1 MERGTRSPAEN
12 STRSTLEVFARIEA
26 KPGSESALARVLVQ
40 HLPDVR
46 RTPGCLLVH
55 DYGSIRDA
63 RLLYVHSRWSD
74 LENFER
80 YACSPETDRFVH
92 KAEEHM
98 ASPPLQAIRT
108 VALEPASAAPL
119 PAGELY
125 VFAPFRARAGE
136 ELGVEHALRS
146 VRAATATEPGCLA
159 HRICRSAREAEAA
172 LFYVHSIWT
181 SEAAFE
187 QHAAQ
192 AHTTHF
198 IEQVEPLIDH
208 ALEVTRARRIG

>member
-1 MERGTRSPAEN
+1 M
-12 STRSTLEVFARIEA
+12 RSTLDVFARIEA

-46 RTPGCLLVH
+46 LTPGCLLVH

-74 LENFER
+74 LESFER
-80 YACSPETDRFVH
+80 YARSPETDRFVH
-92 KAEEHM
+92 EAEEHM
-98 ASPPLQAIRT
+98 ASPPLRAIRT
-108 VALEPASAAPL
+108 VALEPASAALL
-119 PAGELY
+119 PEGELY
-125 VFAPFRARAGE
+125 VFAPFRARAGA
-136 ELGVEHALRS
+136 ELGVEQALRS
-146 VRAATATEPGCLA
+146 IHAATATESGCLV
-159 HRICRSAREAEAA
+159 HRICRSVREAA

-187 QHAAQ
+187 QHATQ
-192 AHTTHF
+192 VHTTRF
-198 IEQVEPLIDH
+198 IEEVQPLIDH